1 MQHHLSF
8 LGFFSINQFKKEN
21 ETQVGFLENLTFF
34 CFQGL
39 FADEDYS
46 SPFSSKDLFKSY
58 AKGCLFPSRKIL
70 VDEVLPRLVK
80 KTMVN
85 LYVT

>member
-1 MQHHLSF
+1 MSQPRRGHMQHHLSF

-39 FADEDYS
+39 SAHEDYL
-46 SPFSSKDLFKSY
+46 SPFSSKDLFISY
-58 AKGCLFPSRKIL
+58 AKGCFSL
-70 VDEVLPRLVK
+70 VGRFWWMRFYLD
-80 KTMVN
+80 
-85 LYVT
+85 

>member
-39 FADEDYS
+39 FAHEDYL
-46 SPFSSKDLFKSY
+46 SPFSSKDFVYKLCQRVF
-58 AKGCLFPSRKIL
+58 FPSRKIL